1 MDTDIYKL
9 TLKISKKSTFD
20 LEIFKLDLKIEKYM
34 YENLMCGSQLNN

>member
-20 LEIFKLDLKIEKYM
+20 LDIFKLDLKIEIYVWKFNVWITT
-34 YENLMCGSQLNN
+34 E